1 MRPHNLRLRGIT
13 EAFPNEVCV
22 DFDNLG
28 EGLIA
33 IVGEN
38 GAGKSTLI
46 GSVFAALFRQLP
58 GQKRSIYDF
67 ATHPQPEIDLTFSVN
82 GARYRSLLKID
93 PKSRQMESYLF
104 NGDGKPL
111 TNGKKEPFEELVRK
125 CAGTPDFF
133 LSSIFSSQKRT
144 GNFLSLDRS
153 ERKELFIR
161 ELLGLDRL
169 RLISAAAKEK
179 GDEVART
186 TLGLDGQVKSLREL
200 VEAGIED
207 PAGVEARLAE
217 VSSRLETLEAEKRA
231 AQQRLLE
238 LQAVE
243 ASRKP
248 LLAEVETLKQRLRKA
263 DGEITETKRQIG
275 RDESLLVGKKD
286 LAALTERGTAL
297 ATLIEELH
305 RQIREIQG
313 LETSNRE
320 TERTVQALDAELR
333 ANLAEL
339 ERLRVER
346 EELAIVPCRG
356 EGPYASCPKIGRAIE
371 AGLRIPTLE
380 GEVAT
385 LSIEVD
391 VQRGSLVQISTPSS
405 ELNRTLEGC
414 ERDRRKVDQE
424 RQRYEELRAVEARQE
439 ERLKGL
445 DRFNQ
450 ARAELAAELA
460 RRESALFAFA
470 DLDAKMQ
477 ASRREIEGAD
487 RMVISCQR
495 ERDSLIARQAQI
507 KQRQEQQ
514 EAARTRLDQVEA
526 ELTAARTE
534 QGDYS
539 YLARVF
545 GPDEIQLCEIQAAG
559 PQVSILVNTLLEGCF
574 DNKFE
579 IRFRT
584 QRPKAD
590 GKGMVD
596 DFDVEVRNK
605 NLDRTCLVDEL
616 SGGQFV
622 LVNEAVNFPPAY
634 CRVFLRN
641 EFGEGHLDMGGDALD
656 LRHAL
661 LADILQERQQRI
673 LLEPCRRLWQ
683 GGKLGWALGIG
694 GWLQIA
700 KDIWT
705 GEPRG
710 AVAAKL
716 GGEQP
721 LMDDTP
727 EAVNNPCAVE
737 VHSHGGIDF
746 ERVKARAFGEGIL

>member
-1 MRPHNLRLRGIT
+1 MRLHNLRLRGIT

-22 DFDNLG
+22 DFDTLG

-58 GQKRSIYDF
+58 GQKRSLYDF

-169 RLISAAAKEK
+169 RLIAAAAKDK
-179 GDEVART
+179 ADEVART
-186 TLGLDGQVKSLREL
+186 TLGLEGQARSLKEL
-200 VEAGIED
+200 VEAGVEE
-207 PAGVEARLAE
+207 PAEVEAGLQE
-217 VSSRLETLEAEKRA
+217 VSSRLETLEAEKRV

-238 LQAVE
+238 RQAAD

-248 LLAEVETLKQRLRKA
+248 LLAEVEALKQRLRKA
-263 DGEITETKRQIG
+263 DAEITETKRQIG
-275 RDESLLVGKKD
+275 RDESLLTGKKD
-286 LAALTERGTAL
+286 FADLTERGATL
-297 ATLIEELH
+297 ATRIEELH
-305 RQIREIQG
+305 RQIREIQS
-313 LETSNRE
+313 LETSNRD
-320 TERTVQALDAELR
+320 TERTVQTLDAELK

-339 ERLRVER
+339 ERVRVER
-346 EELAIVPCRG
+346 EELAVVPCRG
-356 EGPYASCPKIGRAIE
+356 EGVYASCPKIRRAVE
-371 AGLRIPTLE
+371 AGQKIPALE
-380 GEVAT
+380 GEAAT
-385 LSIEVD
+385 LSLEVE
-391 VQRGSLVQISTPSS
+391 VQRSSLARIATPSS
-405 ELNRTLEGC
+405 ELTRTLEGC

-424 RQRYEELRAVEARQE
+424 RQRYEELRAVEARRD
-439 ERLKGL
+439 ERLKAL
-445 DRFNQ
+445 ERLAQ
-450 ARAELAAELA
+450 ARTEVVQELSSK
-460 RRESALFAFA
+460 ESALSAFS
-470 DLDAKMQ
+470 DLDGKMQ
-477 ASRREIEGAD
+477 ASRREIENAD
-487 RMVISCQR
+487 RLIVSCRR

-507 KQRQEQQ
+507 KQRQEQM
-514 EAARTRLDQVEA
+514 EAARTRLAQVEA
-526 ELTAARTE
+526 ELGAARTE
-534 QGDYS
+534 HEDYT

-559 PQVSILVNTLLEGCF
+559 PQVSTLVNALLEGCF

-622 LVNEAVNFPPAY
+622 LVNEAVN
-634 CRVFLRN
+634 
-641 EFGEGHLDMGGDALD
+641 
-656 LRHAL
+656 
-661 LADILQERQQRI
+661 
-673 LLEPCRRLWQ
+673 
-683 GGKLGWALGIG
+683 LGIAIYNMR
-694 GWLQIA
+694 Q
-700 KDIWT
+700 
-705 GEPRG
+705 
-710 AVAAKL
+710 
-716 GGEQP
+716 
-721 LMDDTP
+721 
-727 EAVNNPCAVE
+727 
-737 VHSHGGIDF
+737 
-746 ERVKARAFGEGIL
+746 GEGIRYETLFRDETVGALDAANSKEYVHMLRRAMDLGGFHQVIFICHTPLVWELADQIIQVRDGSVFMSHHVSSQTIMTPQIETGLSARN

>member
-1 MRPHNLRLRGIT
+1 MRLHHLRLRGVT

-22 DFDNLG
+22 DFDSLG

-58 GQKRSIYDF
+58 GQKRSLYDF

-93 PKSRQMESYLF
+93 PKSRQMESYFF
-104 NGDGKPL
+104 NSEGAPL

-169 RLISAAAKEK
+169 RLIAAAAKEK
-179 GDEVART
+179 GEEVART
-186 TLGLDGQVKSLREL
+186 TLGLEGQVRSLREL
-200 VEAGIED
+200 VEAGVED
-207 PAGVEARLAE
+207 PAVVESRLAE
-217 VSSRLETLEAEKRA
+217 VSSHLETLESEKRV
-231 AQQRLLE
+231 AQQRLVG
-238 LQAVE
+238 LQAAE

-248 LLAEVETLKQRLRKA
+248 LLTEVDALKQRLRKTE
-263 DGEITETKRQIG
+263 GEITESKRQIG
-275 RDESLLVGKKD
+275 RDETLLTGKKD
-286 LAALTERGTAL
+286 LADLTERGTEL
-297 ATLIEELH
+297 ATRIEELH
-305 RQIREIQG
+305 RQIRKIQG
-313 LETSNRE
+313 LEASNRD
-320 TERTVQALDAELR
+320 TEGTVQTLDAELR
-333 ANLAEL
+333 ANLVEL

-346 EELAIVPCRG
+346 EELAVVPCRG

-371 AGLRIPTLE
+371 AGVRIPTLE

-385 LSIEVD
+385 LSIEVE
-391 VQRGSLVQISTPSS
+391 VQRGSLIQISTPSS

-424 RQRYEELRAVEARQE
+424 RQRYEELRAVEARRE

-445 DRFNQ
+445 GRLNQ
-450 ARAELAAELA
+450 ARAELTEELG
-460 RRESALFAFA
+460 RKESALSAFT
-470 DLDAKMQ
+470 DLDARMQ
-477 ASRREIEGAD
+477 TSRREIENTD
-487 RMVISCQR
+487 RLIISCRR
-495 ERDSLIARQAQI
+495 ERDGLIARQAQF
-507 KQRQEQQ
+507 KQCQEQID
-514 EAARTRLDQVEA
+514 AARTRLAQVEA
-526 ELTAARTE
+526 ELGAARTE
-534 QGDYS
+534 RENYA

-559 PQVSILVNTLLEGCF
+559 PHVSILVNALLEGCF
-574 DNKFE
+574 DNNFE

-622 LVNEAVNFPPAY
+622 LVNEAVN
-634 CRVFLRN
+634 
-641 EFGEGHLDMGGDALD
+641 
-656 LRHAL
+656 
-661 LADILQERQQRI
+661 
-673 LLEPCRRLWQ
+673 
-683 GGKLGWALGIG
+683 LGIAIYNMR
-694 GWLQIA
+694 Q
-700 KDIWT
+700 
-705 GEPRG
+705 
-710 AVAAKL
+710 
-716 GGEQP
+716 
-721 LMDDTP
+721 
-727 EAVNNPCAVE
+727 
-737 VHSHGGIDF
+737 
-746 ERVKARAFGEGIL
+746 GEGIRYETLFRDETVGALDAANGKEYVRMLRQAMDLGGFHQVIFICHSPLVWGLADNIVSVGGGCVVKGDQQAASTD